1 MSEDGL
7 QKGTDTLKLIG
18 KRIGVTISTR
28 AANDQGDCIH
38 INTQLQLRL
47 AVWMTSLQ
55 NYACINA
62 KA

>member
-28 AANDQGDCIH
+28 AANEQGDCIH

-47 AVWMTSLQ
+47 AVWMT
-55 NYACINA
+55 
-62 KA
+62 